1 MSTVAEETPGGRGA
15 PKSGGG
21 YERPSAYA
29 RPGATGEKKS
39 RFELYSWVFMR
50 ISGLLLIFMALYHLV
65 WWNLLVGVEHLSAE
79 LVLERWSN
87 PLWRLF
93 NVALAAFAMLH
104 GLNGAR
110 YSIEDY
116 TRKPGTRKAVKAIVY
131 GIVLLALAWG
141 IFALL
146 TYDFSD
152 AAARAR

>member
-1 MSTVAEETPGGRGA
+1 MSTVAEETPSERGA
-15 PKSGGG
+15 PKRGGG

-50 ISGLLLIFMALYHLV
+50 ISGLLLIFMALYHLI

-93 NVALAAFAMLH
+93 NVALAAFALLH

-116 TRKPGTRKAVKAIVY
+116 TRQPGARKAVKAIVY

-146 TYDFSD
+146 TYDF
-152 AAARAR
+152 AAASRR

>member
-1 MSTVAEETPGGRGA
+1 MSTTIDEAPARGPA
-15 PKSGGG
+15 KRGGG
-21 YERPSAYA
+21 YERPDAA
-29 RPGATGEKKS
+29 MQKKGK
-39 RFELYSWVFMR
+39 FELYSWVFMR
-50 ISGLLLIFMALYHLV
+50 VSGLLLIFMTLYHLT
-65 WWNLLVGVEHLSAE
+65 WWNLLVGVEHLSAD

-93 NVALAAFAMLH
+93 NVALATFAMLH

-116 TRKPGTRKAVKAIVY
+116 VRKPGARKAVKAIVY

-146 TYDFSD
+146 TYDF
-152 AAARAR
+152 AAASRNR

>member
-1 MSTVAEETPGGRGA
+1 MSATMDGAPPRGA
-15 PKSGGG
+15 AKRGGG
-21 YERPSAYA
+21 YERPDAA
-29 RPGATGEKKS
+29 MQKKGK
-39 RFELYSWVFMR
+39 FELYSWVFMR
-50 ISGLLLIFMALYHLV
+50 VSGLLLIFMALYHLV
-65 WWNLLVGVEHLSAE
+65 WWNLLVGVEHLSAD

-93 NVALAAFAMLH
+93 NVALATFAMLH

-116 TRKPGTRKAVKAIVY
+116 VRKPGARKAVKAIVY

-146 TYDFSD
+146 TYDFA

>member
-1 MSTVAEETPGGRGA
+1 MSAPATARDRGTPR
-15 PKSGGG
+15 SGGG
-21 YERPSAYA
+21 YDRPA
-29 RPGATGEKKS
+29 RKDHRS
-39 RFELYSWVFMR
+39 NFELYSWFFMR

-87 PLWRLF
+87 PLWRLY
-93 NVALAAFAMLH
+93 NVLLAAFALLH

-116 TRKPGTRKAVKAIVY
+116 IRKPGARKAVKAIVY

-152 AAARAR
+152 AVARAR

>member
-1 MSTVAEETPGGRGA
+1 MSTVADEVVEGRGA
-15 PKSGGG
+15 PRRGGG
-21 YERPSAYA
+21 YERPTAYE
-29 RPGATGEKKS
+29 RPGAQMQKKG

-50 ISGLLLIFMALYHLV
+50 VSGLLLIFMTLYHLT
-65 WWNLLVGVEHLSAE
+65 WWNLLVGVEHLSAD

-87 PLWRLF
+87 PLWRLY
-93 NVALAAFAMLH
+93 NVLLATFALLH

-116 TRKPGTRKAVKAIVY
+116 IRKPGARKAVKAIVY

-146 TYDFSD
+146 TYDFS
-152 AAARAR
+152 AAVARAR